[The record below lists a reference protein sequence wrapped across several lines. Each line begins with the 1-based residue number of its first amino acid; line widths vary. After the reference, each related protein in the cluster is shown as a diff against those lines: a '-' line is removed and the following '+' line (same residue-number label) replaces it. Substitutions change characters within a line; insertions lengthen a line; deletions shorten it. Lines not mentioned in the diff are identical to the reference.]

1 MYFWM
6 NLCLL
11 GIKVLCLVNIKA
23 YLNKQELMELYKVAF
38 YNKINLV
45 LIEMPEGEMIGEEKV
60 YIIDNDRCLIVK

>member
-1 MYFWM
+1 M
-6 NLCLL
+6 
-11 GIKVLCLVNIKA
+11 LCLVNIKA